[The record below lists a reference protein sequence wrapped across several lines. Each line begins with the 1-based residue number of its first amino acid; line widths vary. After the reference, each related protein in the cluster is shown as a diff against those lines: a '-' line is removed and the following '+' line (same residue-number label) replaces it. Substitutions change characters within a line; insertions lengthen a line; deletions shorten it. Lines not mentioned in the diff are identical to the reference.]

1 MMDKSILDTIHDSAK
16 ALHKAGVVSDVTLRE
31 FDALCLPPV
40 KVYTPAQIKRIRQRT
55 RSSQAVFAAYLN
67 TSLSTVQKW
76 ERDHEHGGKKPNGPS
91 LKLLN
96 LVDKKGLEALI

>member
-1 MMDKSILDTIHDSAK
+1 MKKSILDVVHESAQD
-16 ALHKAGVVSDVTLRE
+16 LRDAGVMDEITLKE

-40 KVYTPAQIKRIRQRT
+40 KEYSAVQIKRIRK
-55 RSSQAVFAAYLN
+55 RSKASQGVFAAYLN

-76 ERDHEHGGKKPNGPS
+76 ERGAKKPNGPS

-96 LVDKKGLEALI
+96 LVDRKGLEVLA